1 MLYSVKII
9 SRNGNTMLNMCDSE
23 LLGKEVSDGKIAMKI
38 NKNYYHDE
46 FVEQEE
52 AEQLVKKSNNIN
64 LVGNNSIS
72 LSLDLGFGSKQSI
85 KLIDGIPFLI
95 IIKM

>member
-9 SRNGNTMLNMCDSE
+9 SRNGNTMLNICDSE
-23 LLGKEVSDGKIAMKI
+23 LLGKTISDGKIVMKI
-38 NKNYYHDE
+38 NKNYYYNE
-46 FVEQEE
+46 FVEQGE
-52 AEQLVKKSNNIN
+52 AKELLKKSNSIN

-72 LSLDLGFGSKQSI
+72 LSLDLGMGSKQSI

>member
-23 LLGKEVSDGKIAMKI
+23 LLGKTISDGKLVMKI
-38 NKNYYHDE
+38 SKNYYHDQ

-52 AEQLVKKSNNIN
+52 AKDLLKKSNNIN
-64 LVGNNSIS
+64 LVGNETIS
-72 LSLDLGFGSKQSI
+72 LSLELGIGTEQAV
-85 KLIDGIPFLI
+85 KLIDKIPFLI

>member
-1 MLYSVKII
+1 MLYSVKIV

-23 LLGKEVSDGKIAMKI
+23 LLGKTISDGKLVMKI
-38 NKNYYHDE
+38 SKNYYHDQ

-52 AEQLVKKSNNIN
+52 AKDLLKKSNNIN
-64 LVGNNSIS
+64 LVGNETIS
-72 LSLDLGFGSKQSI
+72 LSLELGIGTEQAV
-85 KLIDGIPFLI
+85 KLIDKIPFLI

>member
-1 MLYSVKII
+1 MLYSVKTI
-9 SRNGNTMLNMCDSE
+9 SRNGNVMLNMCDSE
-23 LLGKEVSDGKIAMKI
+23 LLGKTISNGKTVMKI

-64 LVGNNSIS
+64 LVGNNAIS
-72 LSLDLGFGSKQSI
+72 LSLNLGIGSKQSV
-85 KLIDGIPFLI
+85 KLIDNIPFLI

>member
-52 AEQLVKKSNNIN
+52 AEQLIKKSNNIN
-64 LVGNNSIS
+64 LVGNNAIS
-72 LSLDLGFGSKQSI
+72 LSLNLGIGSKQSV
-85 KLIDGIPFLI
+85 KLIDNIPFLI

>member
-1 MLYSVKII
+1 MLYSVKIV

-23 LLGKEVSDGKIAMKI
+23 LLGKTISDGKLVIKI
-38 NKNYYHDE
+38 SKNYYHDQ

-52 AEQLVKKSNNIN
+52 AKDLLKKSNNIN
-64 LVGNNSIS
+64 LVGNETIS
-72 LSLDLGFGSKQSI
+72 LSLELGIGTEQAV
-85 KLIDGIPFLI
+85 KLIDKIPFLI

>member
-1 MLYSVKII
+1 MLYSVKIV

-23 LLGKEVSDGKIAMKI
+23 LHVITISDGKLVMKI
-38 NKNYYHDE
+38 SKNYYHDQ

-52 AEQLVKKSNNIN
+52 AKDLLKKSNNIN
-64 LVGNNSIS
+64 LVGNETIS
-72 LSLDLGFGSKQSI
+72 LSLELGIGTEQAV
-85 KLIDGIPFLI
+85 KLIDKIPFLI

>member
-23 LLGKEVSDGKIAMKI
+23 LLGKTISDVKLVMKI
-38 NKNYYHDE
+38 SKNYYHDQ

-52 AEQLVKKSNNIN
+52 AKDLLKKSNNIN
-64 LVGNNSIS
+64 LVGNETIS
-72 LSLDLGFGSKQSI
+72 LSLELGIGTEQAV
-85 KLIDGIPFLI
+85 KLIDKIPFLI

>member
-1 MLYSVKII
+1 MLYSVKIV

-23 LLGKEVSDGKIAMKI
+23 LLGKTFSDGKLVMKI
-38 NKNYYHDE
+38 SKNYYHDQ

-52 AEQLVKKSNNIN
+52 AKDLLKKSNNIN
-64 LVGNNSIS
+64 LVGNETIS
-72 LSLDLGFGSKQSI
+72 LSLELGIGTEQAV
-85 KLIDGIPFLI
+85 KLIDKIPFLI

>member
-23 LLGKEVSDGKIAMKI
+23 LLGKTISDGKIVMKI
-38 NKNYYHDE
+38 NKNYYHNE
-46 FVEQEE
+46 LVEQGE
-52 AEQLVKKSNNIN
+52 AKELLKKSNNIN

>member
-1 MLYSVKII
+1 MLYSVKIV

-23 LLGKEVSDGKIAMKI
+23 LLGKTISDGKLVMKI
-38 NKNYYHDE
+38 SKNYYHDQ

-52 AEQLVKKSNNIN
+52 AKDLLKKSNNIN
-64 LVGNNSIS
+64 LVGNETIL
-72 LSLDLGFGSKQSI
+72 LSLELGIGTEQAV
-85 KLIDGIPFLI
+85 KLIDKIPFLI

>member
-23 LLGKEVSDGKIAMKI
+23 LLGKTISDGKIVMKI
-38 NKNYYHDE
+38 NKNYYHNE
-46 FVEQEE
+46 FVEKEE
-52 AEQLVKKSNNIN
+52 AIELLKGSNNIN

-72 LSLDLGFGSKQSI
+72 LSLELGIGAKQSVKTI
-85 KLIDGIPFLI
+85 NDVPFLI

>member
-1 MLYSVKII
+1 MLYSVKTI
-9 SRNGNTMLNMCDSE
+9 SRNGNVMLNMCDSE
-23 LLGKEVSDGKIAMKI
+23 LLGKTISNGKTVMKI

-52 AEQLVKKSNNIN
+52 AKELLKKSNNVN
-64 LVGNNSIS
+64 LVGNESIL
-72 LSLDLGFGSKQSI
+72 LSVNLGIGSQQSV

>member
-1 MLYSVKII
+1 MLYSVKIV

-23 LLGKEVSDGKIAMKI
+23 LLGKTISDGKLVMKI
-38 NKNYYHDE
+38 SKNYYHDQ

-52 AEQLVKKSNNIN
+52 AKDLLKKSNNIN
-64 LVGNNSIS
+64 LVGNETSS
-72 LSLDLGFGSKQSI
+72 LSLELGIGTEQAV
-85 KLIDGIPFLI
+85 KLIDKIPFLI

>member
-1 MLYSVKII
+1 
-9 SRNGNTMLNMCDSE
+9 MLNICDSE
-23 LLGKEVSDGKIAMKI
+23 LLGKTISDGKIVMKI
-38 NKNYYHDE
+38 NKNYYYNE
-46 FVEQEE
+46 FVEQGE
-52 AEQLVKKSNNIN
+52 AKELLKKSNSIN

-72 LSLDLGFGSKQSI
+72 LSLDLGMGSKQSI

>member
-1 MLYSVKII
+1 MLYSVKIV

-23 LLGKEVSDGKIAMKI
+23 LLGKTNSDGKLVMKI
-38 NKNYYHDE
+38 SKNYYHDQ

-52 AEQLVKKSNNIN
+52 AKDLLKKSNNIN
-64 LVGNNSIS
+64 LVGNETIS
-72 LSLDLGFGSKQSI
+72 LSLELGIGTEQAV
-85 KLIDGIPFLI
+85 KLIDKIPFLI